1 MEPIISTWL
10 IYAVDILSKLQ
21 SISIIVTI
29 ASMVVFFVV
38 LFEDDV
44 DKSLRNKLLKCSSI
58 AFIICGLLALL
69 IPDKDTMIQM
79 IALSYITPDNIQL
92 VQENIVDFVK
102 RIAQAVK

>member
-29 ASMVVFFVV
+29 ASMVVFFGV

-69 IPDKDTMIQM
+69 IPDKDTMI
-79 IALSYITPDNIQL
+79 ALSYITPDNIQL